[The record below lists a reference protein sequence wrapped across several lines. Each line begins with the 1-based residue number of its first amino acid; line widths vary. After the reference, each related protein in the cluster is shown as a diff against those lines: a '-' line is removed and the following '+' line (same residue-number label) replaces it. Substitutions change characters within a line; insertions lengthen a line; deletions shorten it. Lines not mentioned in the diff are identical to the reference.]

1 MQNTRAKLAIFA
13 FAAIFGSTVQ
23 SPLTTS
29 TTVHVKLQLPATE
42 ATYSLTRNLTQRFS
56 DEYDGPGF
64 EVETR
69 AYHTLMQHLD
79 QGTIGYF
86 ISSHVPAGTDL
97 WAAPLAVDGLAF
109 IVNQH
114 NPLTDLRIDD
124 LRDVLVC
131 RIVDWGD
138 LGRFEMP
145 ITPFTIS
152 ANSDVYLEVERM
164 LTGPS
169 GITGNARLVP
179 GFRAMLAAVA
189 EDPGAIGF
197 APLALIDDSVKI
209 LAIDGVLPV
218 PDSVSKQIYP
228 FRSTI
233 YVIGRNEPPPS
244 YRNLVGWIQS
254 EAGQAIVAG
263 SHTRLP

>member
-1 MQNTRAKLAIFA
+1 M
-13 FAAIFGSTVQ
+13 
-23 SPLTTS
+23 
-29 TTVHVKLQLPATE
+29 
-42 ATYSLTRNLTQRFS
+42 FS
-56 DEYDGPGF
+56 G
-64 EVETR
+64 
-69 AYHTLMQHLD
+69 
-79 QGTIGYF
+79 
-86 ISSHVPAGTDL
+86 
-97 WAAPLAVDGLAF
+97 
-109 IVNQH
+109 
-114 NPLTDLRIDD
+114 RIM
-124 LRDVLVC
+124 
-131 RIVDWGD
+131 DWGD

-179 GFRAMLAAVA
+179 SFGAMLAAVA

-209 LAIDGVLPV
+209 LAIDGILPT
-218 PDSVSKQIYP
+218 PDSVSKQIYS
-228 FRSTI
+228 FRPTI